1 MSTFELTGFEVESAG
16 YETVDESIRNNENYW
31 YWQEIRRYS
40 LENADGTCLL
50 RANIRRNAYYHQ
62 SYANIEKWSDERGWL
77 VIASHAITEYPCAR
91 ASYVTKELSDDDF
104 EAFIETARR
113 LFAIGED
120 FIK

>member
-1 MSTFELTGFEVESAG
+1 MSAFELTGFEVESVG
-16 YETVDESIRNNENYW
+16 YEMVDESVKNNDNSW

-50 RANIRRNAYYHQ
+50 RANIRRNAYDHQ

-91 ASYVTKELSDDDF
+91 ASYVTKELSDDNF
-104 EAFIETARR
+104 VAFVETARE
-113 LFAIGED
+113 LFAIGKD

>member
-1 MSTFELTGFEVESAG
+1 MSIFELTGFEVESVG
-16 YETVDESIRNNENYW
+16 YETVDESVKNNENSW

-50 RANIRRNAYYHQ
+50 RANIRRNAYDHQ

-77 VIASHAITEYPCAR
+77 VIASHAITEYPGAR

-104 EAFIETARR
+104 EAFIETARK